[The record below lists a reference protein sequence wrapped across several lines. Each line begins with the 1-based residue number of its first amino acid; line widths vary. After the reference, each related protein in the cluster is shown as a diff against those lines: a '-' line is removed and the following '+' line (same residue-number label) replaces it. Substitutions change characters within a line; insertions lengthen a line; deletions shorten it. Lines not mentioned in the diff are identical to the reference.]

1 MRHEARFHPGA
12 RILMLATDG
21 HGSSGGIAQYNIDVL
36 TAMSALD
43 GVASV
48 TVLPRLAPR
57 QIDAVPSGIHYD
69 LSGVGGVARYTA
81 SVLRHIARGGYDA
94 VWCGHINL
102 APLGYAA
109 AKLRGVPLVLAIYGI
124 DAWSP
129 TRSKL
134 ANGLAARADLVA
146 SISQVTLDRFLQWC
160 PVPKAR
166 TVILPNAITLAD
178 YGTGERSADLVA
190 RYGIEGRP
198 ALMTFGRLVGH
209 DRAKGFDEVLAI
221 LPRLLKQVP
230 GLVYLIAGSGPDAD
244 RLAQVAKAL
253 GVEDHVRFTGFVPE
267 DRKADYFR
275 LADAYVMPS
284 RGEGFGFVI
293 LEAMACGIPAIAS
306 TVDGGREA
314 VLDGQLGRIVDPDD
328 PAALEAA
335 VLEALRE
342 PKMVPPGLAHFEMAG
357 FTARLGGALSRLGV
371 GAAA

>member
-1 MRHEARFHPGA
+1 
-12 RILMLATDG
+12 
-21 HGSSGGIAQYNIDVL
+21 
-36 TAMSALD
+36 MSALD

-48 TVLPRLAPR
+48 TVLPRLAPGP
-57 QIDAVPSGIHYD
+57 IDGVPPRTRYD
-69 LSGVGGVARYTA
+69 LSGVGGVARYAT

-109 AKLRGVPLVLAIYGI
+109 ARLRGVPLALAVYGI

-129 TRSKL
+129 TRSTL
-134 ANGLAARADLVA
+134 ANRLAARADLVA

-160 PVPKAR
+160 PVPKPR

-178 YGTGERSADLVA
+178 YGTGARSADLVA
-190 RYGIEGRP
+190 QYGIEGRP

-253 GVEDHVRFTGFVPE
+253 GVDDHVRFTGFVPE

-306 TVDGGREA
+306 TADGGREA
-314 VLDGQLGRIVDPDD
+314 VLDGRLGRVVNPDD

-357 FTARLGGALSRLGV
+357 FTARLGSALSRLGI
-371 GAAA
+371 GADA